1 MGVKVERSA
10 IISELVI
17 KNKSFQQ
24 EINPNTA
31 QQAMQEN
38 LKHIFNQANPIWLS
52 TGDRKCE
59 MNLLIQFS
67 FKAVLQQVYQ
77 I

>member
-24 EINPNTA
+24 EINANTA
-31 QQAMQEN
+31 Q
-38 LKHIFNQANPIWLS
+38 
-52 TGDRKCE
+52 
-59 MNLLIQFS
+59 
-67 FKAVLQQVYQ
+67 
-77 I
+77 

>member
-24 EINPNTA
+24 EINANTV
-31 QQAMQEN
+31 Q
-38 LKHIFNQANPIWLS
+38 
-52 TGDRKCE
+52 
-59 MNLLIQFS
+59 
-67 FKAVLQQVYQ
+67 
-77 I
+77 